1 MLNDKLNY
9 DQVPNKEA
17 WGISDERTENFMK
30 EKVMLVLQNVQKPTA
45 DQMKEAED
53 YVIKEVQQ
61 YLDCIGNILQHFLTS
76 ISNNYTE
83 TQSSHY
89 LEKKESKIK
98 GAGLGLFTNKFI
110 KRGEIITRYPFHII
124 IHKDVNDTKVIN
136 ISGHKD
142 CYTKDD
148 NPEDF
153 YERWESYGVHIV
165 GEPEMPITD
174 LIKGYADCNPEF
186 NKNQDFLGYQAN
198 DNAFDPTSQKNKY
211 HIQRNNAEF
220 QHKSLIIATRDINK
234 GEEIYLSYGK
244 DFWFESEERG
254 DRVISRADEIRYG
267 MTKEDYDKS
276 KPNKKSKKNQ
286 KKIKRR

>member
-110 KRGEIITRYPFHII
+110 KRGEIITRY
-124 IHKDVNDTKVIN
+124 
-136 ISGHKD
+136 
-142 CYTKDD
+142 
-148 NPEDF
+148 
-153 YERWESYGVHIV
+153 
-165 GEPEMPITD
+165 
-174 LIKGYADCNPEF
+174 ADCNPEF